1 MLYNELKNLLS
12 NADHFYHDVTE
23 EELTLISVHKWVTEY
38 QGTRVVGTEVP
49 VQELAGKEVREQ
61 NFSFL

>member
-1 MLYNELKNLLS
+1 MYQDLKNLLP

-23 EELTLISVHKWVTEY
+23 DEMALFEVHKFVTEY
-38 QGTRVVGTEVP
+38 QGVRIVGTEVP
-49 VQELAGKEVREQ
+49 VQALAGKEVREQ